1 MFDHL
6 SQESWAWSDGDR
18 ALANLMATYWTN
30 FAKTG
35 DPNGD
40 GVPVWPNFTTASERV
55 LHFDES
61 ATVGGV
67 PNLEW
72 LRRLDAR
79 YMGLR
84 RPTTTLGSDG
94 VRLH

>member
-1 MFDHL
+1 VFDHL
-6 SQESWAWSDGDR
+6 SQESWAWSDADR

-30 FAKTG
+30 VAKTG

-40 GVPVWPNFTTASERV
+40 GVPMWPNFTTDSERV
-55 LHFDES
+55 LHFDDR

-67 PNLEW
+67 PSLEW
-72 LRRLDAR
+72 LRRLDVR

-84 RPTTTLGSDG
+84 GPTTGLGSDG
-94 VRLH
+94 ARLH